1 MTFNLEERKE
11 FIMDKFANNINTLI
25 EACTPY
31 AWILPVLGFLII
43 GVALAIPSEKT
54 KEFAKGHWAFV
65 ILGTMLVAGAI
76 YMGNWIFGKISF

>member
-1 MTFNLEERKE
+1 
-11 FIMDKFANNINTLI
+11 MDKLANNIKNIL
-25 EACTPY
+25 ESCTPY
-31 AWILPVLGFLII
+31 AWILPMI
-43 GVALAIPSEKT
+43 GLAVVGIALAIPSDKT